1 MFSQQKIFCA
11 SSSQSIKKKKKKQ
24 TVLKYVSVG
33 QTYLVSF
40 LVAAVYW
47 CQ

>member
-11 SSSQSIKKKKKKQ
+11 SSSQSIKKKKKQ